1 MTQTEVTMANSKASI
16 FHWVQAALICG
27 SLLIAL
33 PVAVSRGFFGKSAM
47 EKYLTSTVQPLFLL
61 CFSLLCLGFVLF
73 RREQRSAAMAVGFI
87 VAFVWCISCGLMRD
101 EIYRRWERRIPF
113 ASLDELKPYDYV
125 VVLGGGTGV
134 RPDGFPQFGE
144 AGDRVALAARLYHR
158 GIAKHLVTTGET
170 VRITGS
176 FAGGFQESDNS
187 AFQTALLWQ
196 ELGVPPESIEK
207 LGGENTF
214 SEMKELAEH
223 KEWWQDKR
231 CAIVTSAFHMPR
243 AMRLAKKMGIQA
255 DPIPAHFRSPSK
267 NQPIILDDCL
277 PKADKLA
284 DVHFLFKEWIAG
296 LVGR

>member
-73 RREQRSAAMAVGFI
+73 RREQRGAATAVGLI

-101 EIYRRWERRIPF
+101 EIYRRWEQRIPF
-113 ASLDELKPYDYV
+113 ASLDELKPYDYL

-144 AGDRVALAARLYHR
+144 GGDRAALAARLYHR
-158 GIAKHLVTTGET
+158 GIAKKLVTTGET
-170 VRITGS
+170 VRVTGS
-176 FAGGFQESDNS
+176 LKGEYQESDNP
-187 AFQTALLWQ
+187 AFQTVLLWK
-196 ELGVPPESIEK
+196 ELGIPSEAIEK

-243 AMRLAKKMGIQA
+243 AMRLAKKMGIVA

-267 NQPIILDDCL
+267 NRPITFDDFL
-277 PKADKLA
+277 PKADNLS
-284 DVHFLFKEWIAG
+284 DVHDLFKEWIAG

>member
-1 MTQTEVTMANSKASI
+1 MTQTEVTMASSKASV